1 MGRTA
6 LNSHIKTPASRGG
19 WSPPQA
25 RITINKINNMEK
37 LSTSQM
43 RQNGLTAFEAELV
56 NYILTNE
63 ISEGVTFQGVP
74 GHARYGSSKEGELV
88 VVFNSETLSVERVGK
103 KTITIN
109 FADYAAGRKRTPTT
123 KATTNTPTTSTTTS
137 NNTNNNNNMK
147 EQNTTT
153 TNTNSNNVNN
163 AALNFM
169 SQMFAQQQ
177 EEGYQRG
184 KSEAAAEVE
193 ELKKQLDEAK
203 NAGTGS
209 IINVVVDGKKTTT
222 KTESVLDPNFEN
234 ILHLVAAHENIYL
247 YGPAGSGKNTIAEQ
261 IADALGV
268 DFYYQ
273 NTLVTKFDISGYKNA
288 QGEYEETPF
297 YKAWKNGGLFFAD
310 ELDNSTAEAIIAL
323 NAALANGYYT
333 FLNSGEKVAKNP
345 NFYCIA
351 AGNTNGQGATEE
363 YCGRYQMDESSRD
376 RFAFIE
382 IDYNKKVEESICGG
396 HLDILEFVRD
406 LRSVTKSLQ
415 IKLICGYR
423 AISRL
428 AKFYDMDTNFVLDSF
443 IFKGLSVD
451 DIREIAAALS
461 SENKYMKEIKK
472 Y

>member
-1 MGRTA
+1 
-6 LNSHIKTPASRGG
+6 
-19 WSPPQA
+19 
-25 RITINKINNMEK
+25 
-37 LSTSQM
+37 M

-56 NYILTNE
+56 NYILANE
-63 ISEGVTFQGVP
+63 ITEGTTFRGVP
-74 GHARYGSSKEGELV
+74 GHPRYGASKEEELV

-103 KTITIN
+103 KVITIN
-109 FADYAAGRKRTPTT
+109 FADYTAGRKR
-123 KATTNTPTTSTTTS
+123 ATTGTTTTS
-137 NNTNNNNNMK
+137 NNTNNNNNNNNNNM
-147 EQNTTT
+147 EDQNTATT
-153 TNTNSNNVNN
+153 TVATANNNNVNS

-169 SQMFAQQQ
+169 QQMFAQQQ
-177 EEGYQRG
+177 EEGYKRG
-184 KSEAAAEVE
+184 KAEAAAEVDS
-193 ELKKQLDEAK
+193 LKKQLDEAK

-209 IINVVVDGKKTTT
+209 VINVVVDGKKTTT
-222 KTESVLDPNFEN
+222 KTEQVLDPNFAN
-234 ILHLVAAHENIYL
+234 ILKLVAAHENVYL

-261 IADALGV
+261 IAEALGV
-268 DFYYQ
+268 EFYYQ
-273 NTLVTKFDISGYKNA
+273 NTLVTKFDVSGYKNA
-288 QGEYEETPF
+288 QGEYEETAF

-333 FLNSGEKVAKNP
+333 FPNSSEKVAKHP
-345 NFYCIA
+345 DFYCIA

-382 IDYNKKVEESICGG
+382 IGYNAKVEESICGG

-428 AKFYDMDTNFVLDSF
+428 AKFYDMDTKFVLDSF
-443 IFKGLSVD
+443 IFKGIAKD

-461 SENKYMKEIKK
+461 SKNKYTDEIKK

>member
-1 MGRTA
+1 
-6 LNSHIKTPASRGG
+6 
-19 WSPPQA
+19 
-25 RITINKINNMEK
+25 
-37 LSTSQM
+37 M

-63 ISEGVTFQGVP
+63 ISEGATFQGVP
-74 GHARYGSSKEGELV
+74 GHPRYGSSKEEELV

-103 KTITIN
+103 KVITIN

-123 KATTNTPTTSTTTS
+123 KATTNTPTTSTTTN
-137 NNTNNNNNMK
+137 NNTME

-153 TNTNSNNVNN
+153 TANTNSNNVNS

-222 KTESVLDPNFEN
+222 KTQSVLDPNFEN
-234 ILHLVAAHENIYL
+234 ILHLVAAHENVYL

-261 IADALGV
+261 IAEALGV
-268 DFYYQ
+268 EFYYQ
-273 NTLVTKFDISGYKNA
+273 NTLVTKFDVSGYKNA

-310 ELDNSTAEAIIAL
+310 ELDNSTAEAIIVL

-333 FLNSGEKVAKNP
+333 FPNSSEKVAKHP
-345 NFYCIA
+345 NFFCIA

-396 HLDILEFVRD
+396 HLDVLGFIRD
-406 LRSVTKSLQ
+406 LRSVTKSLH

-428 AKFYDMDTNFVLDSF
+428 AKFYDMNTRFVLDSF

-451 DIREIAAALS
+451 DIREIAAAMS
-461 SENKYMKEIKK
+461 SDNKYTKELKK

>member
-1 MGRTA
+1 
-6 LNSHIKTPASRGG
+6 
-19 WSPPQA
+19 
-25 RITINKINNMEK
+25 MEE
-37 LSTSQM
+37 
-43 RQNGLTAFEAELV
+43 QN
-56 NYILTNE
+56 
-63 ISEGVTFQGVP
+63 
-74 GHARYGSSKEGELV
+74 
-88 VVFNSETLSVERVGK
+88 
-103 KTITIN
+103 
-109 FADYAAGRKRTPTT
+109 TT
-123 KATTNTPTTSTTTS
+123 ATTNT
-137 NNTNNNNNMK
+137 N
-147 EQNTTT
+147 
-153 TNTNSNNVNN
+153 NNVNN

-169 SQMFAQQQ
+169 QQMFAQQQ

-184 KSEAAAEVE
+184 KMEAAAEVE
-193 ELKKQLDEAK
+193 NLKKQIEEAK
-203 NAGTGS
+203 KAGTGS
-209 IINVVVDGKKTTT
+209 IINVIVDNNKKTTT
-222 KTESVLDPNFEN
+222 KTDSVLDPNFEN
-234 ILHLVAAHENIYL
+234 ILNLVAAHEHVYL

-273 NTLVTKFDISGYKNA
+273 NTLVTKFDVSGYKNA

-333 FLNSGEKVAKNP
+333 FPNSSEKVAKNP

-382 IDYNKKVEESICGG
+382 IGYNKKVEESICGG
-396 HLDILEFVRD
+396 HLDILDFVRD

-428 AKFYDMDTNFVLDSF
+428 AKFYDMDTKFVLDSF

-461 SENKYMKEIKK
+461 SKNKYTEEIIK

>member
-1 MGRTA
+1 
-6 LNSHIKTPASRGG
+6 
-19 WSPPQA
+19 
-25 RITINKINNMEK
+25 MEK

-63 ISEGVTFQGVP
+63 ISEGTTFQGVP
-74 GHARYGSSKEGELV
+74 GHPRYGASKEEELV

-103 KTITIN
+103 KVITIN
-109 FADYAAGRKRTPTT
+109 FADYTQGRKRATTT
-123 KATTNTPTTSTTTS
+123 KATTSTPTTSTTS
-137 NNTNNNNNMK
+137 NNTNNNNNNMNNMK
-147 EQNTTT
+147 DQNTTT
-153 TNTNSNNVNN
+153 ATATANNNGLDVLNS
-163 AALNFM
+163 L
-169 SQMFAQQQ
+169 FAQQQ
-177 EEGYQRG
+177 EMGYQRG
-184 KSEAAAEVE
+184 KTEAAAEIE
-193 ELKKQLDEAK
+193 SLKKQLDEAK

-209 IINVVVDGKKTTT
+209 IINVVVDNKKTTT
-222 KTESVLDPNFEN
+222 KTEQILDPNFAN
-234 ILHLVAAHENIYL
+234 ILKLVAAHENVYL

-261 IADALGV
+261 IAEALGV
-268 DFYYQ
+268 EFYYQ
-273 NTLVTKFDISGYKNA
+273 NTLVTKFDVSGYKNA

-333 FLNSGEKVAKNP
+333 FPNSGEKVAKNP

-382 IDYNKKVEESICGG
+382 IGYNAKIEESICGG

-428 AKFYDMDTNFVLDSF
+428 AKFYDLSTKFVLDSF
-443 IFKGLSVD
+443 IFKGIAKD

-461 SENKYMKEIKK
+461 TTNKYTEEIKK

>member
-1 MGRTA
+1 
-6 LNSHIKTPASRGG
+6 
-19 WSPPQA
+19 
-25 RITINKINNMEK
+25 
-37 LSTSQM
+37 M

-63 ISEGVTFQGVP
+63 ISEGATFQGVP
-74 GHARYGSSKEGELV
+74 GHPRYGASKEEELV

-103 KTITIN
+103 RVIAIN
-109 FADYAAGRKRTPTT
+109 FADYTQGRKR
-123 KATTNTPTTSTTTS
+123 ATNTTTTTTS
-137 NNTNNNNNMK
+137 NNTNNNNNE

-153 TNTNSNNVNN
+153 ANNNNVNN

-169 SQMFAQQQ
+169 QQMFAQQQ

-184 KSEAAAEVE
+184 KTEAAAEVE
-193 ELKKQLDEAK
+193 SLKKQLDEAK
-203 NAGTGS
+203 NADTGS

-222 KTESVLDPNFEN
+222 KTQSVLDPNFEN
-234 ILHLVAAHENIYL
+234 ILHLVAAHENVYL

-333 FLNSGEKVAKNP
+333 FPNSGEKVAKSP

-382 IDYNKKVEESICGG
+382 INYNKKVEESICGG

-428 AKFYDMDTNFVLDSF
+428 AKFYDMDTKFVLDSF

>member
-1 MGRTA
+1 
-6 LNSHIKTPASRGG
+6 
-19 WSPPQA
+19 
-25 RITINKINNMEK
+25 
-37 LSTSQM
+37 M

-63 ISEGVTFQGVP
+63 ISEGTTFHGVP
-74 GHARYGSSKEGELV
+74 GHPRYGASKEEELV
-88 VVFNSETLSVERVGK
+88 VVFNSEALSVERVGK
-103 KTITIN
+103 KVITIN
-109 FADYAAGRKRTPTT
+109 FADYTQGRKR
-123 KATTNTPTTSTTTS
+123 AATNTTTTTTS
-137 NNTNNNNNMK
+137 NNTNNNNNNNNME
-147 EQNTTT
+147 EQNTTAAAAT
-153 TNTNSNNVNN
+153 ANTNNNVNN

-169 SQMFAQQQ
+169 QQMFAQQQ
-177 EEGYQRG
+177 AEGYQRA
-184 KSEAAAEVE
+184 KAESAAEIDS
-193 ELKKQLDEAK
+193 LKKQIEEAK
-203 NAGTGS
+203 KVGTGS
-209 IINVVVDGKKTTT
+209 VINVVVDGKKTTT
-222 KTESVLDPNFEN
+222 KSDSVLDPNFEN
-234 ILHLVAAHENIYL
+234 ILKLVAAHENVYL

-261 IADALGV
+261 IAEALGV
-268 DFYYQ
+268 EFYYQ
-273 NTLVTKFDISGYKNA
+273 NTLVTRFDVSGYKNA

-333 FLNSGEKVAKNP
+333 FPNSGEKVAKNP

-428 AKFYDMDTNFVLDSF
+428 AKFYDMDTKFVLDSF
-443 IFKGLSVD
+443 IFKGLAVD

-461 SENKYMKEIKK
+461 TTNKYTKEIKK

>member
-1 MGRTA
+1 
-6 LNSHIKTPASRGG
+6 
-19 WSPPQA
+19 
-25 RITINKINNMEK
+25 MEK

-63 ISEGVTFQGVP
+63 ISEGTTFHGVP
-74 GHARYGSSKEGELV
+74 GHPRYGASKEEELV

-103 KTITIN
+103 KVITIN
-109 FADYAAGRKRTPTT
+109 FADYTQGRKRATAT
-123 KATTNTPTTSTTTS
+123 KATTSTPTTSTTN
-137 NNTNNNNNMK
+137 NNTNNSNNME

-153 TNTNSNNVNN
+153 AATANTNNVNS

-184 KSEAAAEVE
+184 KAEAAAEVE
-193 ELKKQLDEAK
+193 SLKKQIEEAK

-209 IINVVVDGKKTTT
+209 VINVVVDGKKTTT
-222 KTESVLDPNFEN
+222 KTEQVLDPNFAN
-234 ILHLVAAHENIYL
+234 ILKLVAAHENVYL

-261 IADALGV
+261 IAEALGV

-273 NTLVTKFDISGYKNA
+273 NTLVTKFDVSGYKNA
-288 QGEYEETPF
+288 QGEFEETPF

-333 FLNSGEKVAKNP
+333 FPNSGEKVAKHP
-345 NFYCIA
+345 DFYCIA

-382 IDYNKKVEESICGG
+382 IDYNAKVEESICGG
-396 HLDILEFVRD
+396 HLDILDFVRD

-428 AKFYDMDTNFVLDSF
+428 AKFYDMDTKFVLDSF
-443 IFKGLSVD
+443 IFKGISRD

-461 SENKYMKEIKK
+461 SKNKYTEEIKK

>member
-1 MGRTA
+1 
-6 LNSHIKTPASRGG
+6 
-19 WSPPQA
+19 
-25 RITINKINNMEK
+25 
-37 LSTSQM
+37 M
-43 RQNGLTAFEAELV
+43 RQSGLTAFEAELV

-63 ISEGVTFQGVP
+63 ISEGTTFHGVP
-74 GHARYGSSKEGELV
+74 GHARYGASKEEEYV
-88 VVFNSETLSVERVGK
+88 VVFNSESLSVERVGK
-103 KTITIN
+103 KVITIN
-109 FADYAAGRKRTPTT
+109 FADYTQGRK
-123 KATTNTPTTSTTTS
+123 KASTNTTTSTTN
-137 NNTNNNNNMK
+137 NNTNNNNNME
-147 EQNTTT
+147 EQNTTAAAT
-153 TNTNSNNVNN
+153 VNNNVNN
-163 AALNFM
+163 NVNSAALNFM
-169 SQMFAQQQ
+169 QQMFAQQQ
-177 EEGYQRG
+177 EEGYQRA
-184 KSEAAAEVE
+184 KAESAAEVE
-193 ELKKQLDEAK
+193 SLKKQLDEAK

-222 KTESVLDPNFEN
+222 KTEQVLDPNFAN
-234 ILHLVAAHENIYL
+234 ILKLVAAHENVYL

-261 IADALGV
+261 IAEALGV
-268 DFYYQ
+268 EFYYQ
-273 NTLVTKFDISGYKNA
+273 NTLVTKFDVSGYKNA

-333 FLNSGEKVAKNP
+333 FPNSGEKVAKHP
-345 NFYCIA
+345 DFYCIA

-382 IDYNKKVEESICGG
+382 IGYNAKIEESICGG

-406 LRSVTKSLQ
+406 LRSVAKSLQ

-428 AKFYDMDTNFVLDSF
+428 AKFYDMSTKFVLDSF
-443 IFKGLSVD
+443 IFKGLAVD

-461 SENKYMKEIKK
+461 SENKYTKEIKK

>member
-1 MGRTA
+1 
-6 LNSHIKTPASRGG
+6 
-19 WSPPQA
+19 
-25 RITINKINNMEK
+25 
-37 LSTSQM
+37 M
-43 RQNGLTAFEAELV
+43 RRNGLTAFEAELV
-56 NYILTNE
+56 NYILANE
-63 ISEGVTFQGVP
+63 ITEGTTFHGVP
-74 GHARYGSSKEGELV
+74 GHPRYGASKEEELV

-103 KTITIN
+103 KVITIN
-109 FADYAAGRKRTPTT
+109 FADYTQGRKR
-123 KATTNTPTTSTTTS
+123 ATTGTTTTS
-137 NNTNNNNNMK
+137 NNTNNNNNNNSNNM
-147 EQNTTT
+147 EDQNTTT
-153 TNTNSNNVNN
+153 ATAATATANNVNS

-177 EEGYQRG
+177 EEGYKRG
-184 KSEAAAEVE
+184 KAEAAAEVE
-193 ELKKQLDEAK
+193 SLKKQIEEAK
-203 NAGTGS
+203 KVGTGS
-209 IINVVVDGKKTTT
+209 VINVVVDGKKTTT
-222 KTESVLDPNFEN
+222 KTEQVLDPNFEN
-234 ILHLVAAHENIYL
+234 ILKLVAAHENVYL

-261 IADALGV
+261 IAEALGV
-268 DFYYQ
+268 EFYYQ
-273 NTLVTKFDISGYKNA
+273 NTLVTKFDVSGYKNA
-288 QGEYEETPF
+288 QGEYEETAF

-333 FLNSGEKVAKNP
+333 FPNSGEKVAKHQD
-345 NFYCIA
+345 FYCIA

-382 IDYNKKVEESICGG
+382 IGYNEKIEESICGG

-428 AKFYDMDTNFVLDSF
+428 AKFYDMNTKFVLDSF
-443 IFKGLSVD
+443 IFKGIAKD

-461 SENKYMKEIKK
+461 SKNKYTEEIKK